1 MTLLKIY
8 LNNTDKFKG
17 ETLWHLILERVRGA
31 NLQGATV
38 YKAVAGVGKHKELHT
53 FDLLNLSIDIPIIIE
68 LIDKSSKIDSF
79 LEENKKY
86 LQDTFVVKS
95 AVEVVNF
102 Q

>member
-8 LNNTDKFKG
+8 LNNTDKIDGK
-17 ETLWHLILERVRGA
+17 TLWHLILERVQEA
-31 NLQGATV
+31 SLQGATV

-68 LIDKSSKIDSF
+68 LIDQKQKIDAF
-79 LEENKKY
+79 LEANKNY
-86 LQDTFVVKS
+86 LKDTFVTKS
-95 AVEVVNF
+95 EIEVVDF